1 MSSALN
7 TQAFIKPG
15 TPILK
20 FNNRKQL
27 PIHRLPFVGRVPGR
41 PDLSFWNV
49 PKTGSYAGGCKTG
62 KALAHIY
69 LKHLREH
76 GKEDG
81 GILQS
86 MVMDMCGI
94 DPMKYGHDTVA
105 GQIVGFMAA
114 LEPWLVAAA
123 IHAGHSLDHLNN
135 DALLELANNGLN
147 FVGKAQRAEQEDG
160 E

>member
-1 MSSALN
+1 MSNMDLDL
-7 TQAFIKPG
+7 IKTAPQELEFSKEG
-15 TPILK
+15 EFPC
-20 FNNRKQL
+20 
-27 PIHRLPFVGRVPGR
+27 HSLPFVGRVPDR

-49 PKTGSYAGGCKTG
+49 PKTGSYTGGCKTG

-86 MVMDMCGI
+86 MVLDMCGI

-135 DALLELANNGLN
+135 DDLLELANSGLS
-147 FVGKAQRAEQEDG
+147 FGGKAHRTEQEG
-160 E
+160 VA